1 MLNGSAAARQLQADS
16 DMQAM
21 FDNVVQYSE
30 KAPTCHLLSAKHYL
44 SSTLVGICYALV
56 SEYLLGHL
64 SIFRLR
70 HLQIMST
77 NMAYMSGLVLY
88 VPICSD
94 PAPDPAGSPHQPNCQ
109 WRRANRLMN
118 DNKQSTSSNIASLNH
133 TNIISQ
139 NMSTIKMMNQRDG
152 LVNLKFRI
160 L

>member
-1 MLNGSAAARQLQADS
+1 MVQQQRGSFRRTQTCKRCLTMLCNTQRR
-16 DMQAM
+16 
-21 FDNVVQYSE
+21 
-30 KAPTCHLLSAKHYL
+30 HLLVTYCLQNIHCQELWLAN
-44 SSTLVGICYALV
+44 ALV

-70 HLQIMST
+70 HLRIMST
-77 NMAYMSGLVLY
+77 KMACMSGLVLY
-88 VPICSD
+88 QPICSD

-118 DNKQSTSSNIASLNH
+118 DNKQSTSSNIASLNL

-139 NMSTIKMMNQRDG
+139 NMSTIKMMNQRDE